1 MDIEFFNQIYHH
13 HQYPFLGNSPTYIN
27 DFESSQVIKKF
38 DIIEVVEEEDN
49 S

>member
-1 MDIEFFNQIYHH
+1 VDIEFFNQIYRH
-13 HQYPFLGNSPTYIN
+13 HQYPFLRNLLTYIN
-27 DFESSQVIKKF
+27 NFESSQVTKKF